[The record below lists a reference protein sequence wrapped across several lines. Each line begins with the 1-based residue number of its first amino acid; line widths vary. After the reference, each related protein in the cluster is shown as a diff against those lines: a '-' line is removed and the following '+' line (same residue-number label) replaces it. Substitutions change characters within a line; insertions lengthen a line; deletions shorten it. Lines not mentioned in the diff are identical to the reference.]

1 MSEEKRPKDAKCVQ
15 LYGSR
20 VVLSDF
26 EKKDLDGTYISWLN
40 DPEVVRYS
48 NQRFSQHSLE
58 SCERYRRTFKG
69 TGNYFLSVQRKDN
82 QCKIGTVT
90 AYINPHHRTADLGI
104 LIGDKS
110 VWGCGYGIDAWMT
123 LVHWVEVDHS
133 VRKITA
139 GALSLNKPMIKILEK
154 SEFHVEAVR
163 HNQEIY
169 RGVPEDIVLYAKFI

>member
-1 MSEEKRPKDAKCVQ
+1 MFEEKKPKDAKCVQ

-20 VVLSDF
+20 IVLSNF
-26 EKKDLDGTYISWLN
+26 QKKDLDATYISWLN

-69 TGNYFLSVQRKDN
+69 AGNHFLSVQRTDN

-90 AYINPHHRTADLGI
+90 AYINPYHRTAGLGI

-123 LVHWVEVDHS
+123 LVDWVEGVHS

-154 SEFHVEAVR
+154 SGFHLEAVR
-163 HNQEIY
+163 RKQEVY
-169 RGVPEDIVLYAKFI
+169 RGVPEDIALYAKFV